1 MFYSKSTIIK
11 FLCHLYLRL
20 DFSSGYCIYR
30 KKLILK
36 SLDNILITTT
46 WYLDDIS
53 KFFIEL
59 LTSWCFDITVVAKTI
74 FASPRLRIEIH
85 LYQEAQKYIMNNIKI
100 SLYFPPNQ
108 ATLTN
113 IVYQKC
119 SYGYCPHF
127 VLFRF
132 YSLDI
137 MLQYRVLSS

>member
-1 MFYSKSTIIK
+1 MISAN
-11 FLCHLYLRL
+11 
-20 DFSSGYCIYR
+20 FSSSFLPVGV
-30 KKLILK
+30 
-36 SLDNILITTT
+36 
-46 WYLDDIS
+46 
-53 KFFIEL
+53 
-59 LTSWCFDITVVAKTI
+59 FDITVVAKTI